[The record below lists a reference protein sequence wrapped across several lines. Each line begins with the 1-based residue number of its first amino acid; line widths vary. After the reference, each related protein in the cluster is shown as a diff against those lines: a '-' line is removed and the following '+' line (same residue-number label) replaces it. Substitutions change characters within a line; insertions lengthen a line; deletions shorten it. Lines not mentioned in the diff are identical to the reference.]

1 MSVKITVKELA
12 FEARRQAE
20 FNPDNKASCT
30 YVCYNDGERR
40 PNCVVGK
47 ALHALGVSLEALE
60 LWNVDAIRSLLD
72 EYPEW
77 LSDEV
82 VENQEVYV
90 QWLASLQSS
99 QDGDYTWGESLAI
112 ADRRLAMGQF
122 GI

>member
-12 FEARRQAE
+12 HEARRQAE
-20 FNPDNKASCT
+20 FNPDNKVSCT
-30 YVCYNDGERR
+30 YVCFNDGERR

-60 LWNVDAIRSLLD
+60 LWNDTAIRFLLD

-90 QWLASLQSS
+90 QWLGSLQSS
-99 QDGDYTWGESLAI
+99 QDGGYTWGESLAI